1 MLRFEKIPYKQ
12 FCEDMTKVYGNLT
25 EEFLKNTYDSIK
37 LPRRATGWS
46 AGYDFYAIM
55 DETIYPESK
64 AFVIPT
70 GIKFCTDDPTDVLL
84 IFPRSGL
91 GFKYGAYLENTVGVI
106 DADYQFAKNYG
117 HIMIKMG
124 CRNGSVHIE
133 PGMAFCQG
141 IITSFKKTDDDN
153 PVSWDREGGFGST
166 TEKTKNA

>member
-12 FCEDMTKVYGNLT
+12 FCEDMVKIYGDLQ
-25 EEFLKNTYDSIK
+25 EEFIEEKYNSIK

-55 DETIYPESK
+55 DETICTDGLST
-64 AFVIPT
+64 VIPT
-70 GIKFCTDDPTDVLL
+70 GVKFCTDDPTDVLL

-91 GFKYGAYLENTVGVI
+91 GFKKGAYLENTVGVI

-124 CRNGSVHIE
+124 CRLDSVHLV
-133 PGMAFCQG
+133 PGEAFCQG
-141 IITSFKKTDDDN
+141 IITKFLKTDDDN
-153 PVSWDREGGFGST
+153 PVSWDRDGGFGST
-166 TEKTKNA
+166 TEKTKGI

>member
-12 FCEDMTKVYGNLT
+12 FCEDMTKVYGVLT
-25 EEFLKNTYDSIK
+25 EEFLKNAYDSIK

-55 DETIYPESK
+55 DETIYPGSK
-64 AFVIPT
+64 ASVIPT

-84 IFPRSGL
+84 LFPRSGL
-91 GFKYGAYLENTVGVI
+91 GFKYGVYLENTVGVI

-124 CRNGSVHIE
+124 CKSEFVHLE

-141 IITSFKKTDDDN
+141 VITKFLKTDDDN
-153 PVSWDREGGFGST
+153 PVSWDRDGGFGST
-166 TEKTKNA
+166 TEKTKNV